1 MFVNNKTMKGG
12 GKMIKQ
18 QKGFTLIELLVVIV
32 IIGVLAT
39 LATVALGNARMKARD
54 ARRLSDIKQIQTALE
69 LYYNDANSYPLPD
82 SAITE
87 GNYISYG
94 ATVYMAKI
102 PSNPTPKADGSCPG
116 IAISTYT
123 YDAKADGTSYRIQY
137 CLGGATGTV
146 SAGTHCAT
154 PASIDD
160 SGATATTGSCGAES

>member
-1 MFVNNKTMKGG
+1 MFANKTTMRGG

-69 LYYNDANSYPLPD
+69 LYYNDANSYPT
-82 SAITE
+82 SIQVTQGFTIAYNGT
-87 GNYISYG
+87 
-94 ATVYMAKI
+94 TYMAKI
-102 PSNPTPKADGSCPG
+102 PTNPTPYGDGGCPG
-116 IAISTYT
+116 TTGVSYFYNMDTN
-123 YDAKADGTSYRIQY
+123 GTSYSLQY

-146 SAGTHCAT
+146 NAGTSCAT
-154 PASIDD
+154 PASINEQT
-160 SGATATTGSCGAES
+160 SVVNSCAAH